1 MGGSQLRS
9 PDSAISGK
17 LPDLSDMFYNK
28 ESPTYSAAKDA
39 EEAIRSCS
47 VDSDEATKLQH
58 YSLRYRTRSASKEAC
73 LEALVEDQQNAGKVN
88 GRRLSCHLKKAQTKS
103 SSRCEDSQ
111 ALENANFS
119 EILNELSKTPGSSA
133 LDPVE
138 LDSSA
143 NMVGKTSMETNDQ
156 IELIDTFHPPLSTES
171 YTRRNISLRRTRSS
185 FVENST
191 NAGGNAEKPNENKKS
206 RKEEDEGGFKSTDK
220 NGEYNIGN
228 LWNLDKVHSAIG
240 NQEDLP
246 RKKVEQALH
255 AFHSIYNRLT
265 QESEAKSKSK
275 LKFRGN
281 RIDLM
286 ALRLLKETNLGLKF
300 DSAFVGR
307 VPGIEVGDEFHL
319 RAELCMLGVHRQ
331 LQAGIDFVKK
341 DGRLLARSIIS
352 SGSSRYSG
360 DGQISE
366 VLIYSGSGLPDK
378 NQKLEYGN
386 LALKNSIDAQ
396 NLIRVIR
403 GFEDIQIRNCRS
415 SKGRKALR
423 YIYDGLYLAEKFWIE
438 KNDSDCDIFMFQLR
452 RQQEQPELKI
462 KQVKLR
468 SSISFSDICVED
480 ISCGK
485 EKVPICAVNTIDEG
499 SPQPFTYIKEIIY
512 PSNYIQI
519 PPKGCDCFGGC
530 SDSIKCA
537 CAVKN
542 GGELPFNG
550 RGAIV
555 QAKPLVYE
563 CGPSCKCAPS
573 CHNRVS
579 QYGIKFPLEVFKTKN
594 MGWGLRSLAFIASGS
609 FVCEYA
615 GELIQDDDAQKRS
628 DDEYLFAIG
637 NNYHDTALWEG
648 LPTSIPELQNS
659 SSSEVDETNYTVDA
673 SRFGNVARF
682 INHSCMPNL
691 YAQNLLFDHGNK
703 SMPHI
708 MLFASEDIPPLQE
721 LTYHYNYTLDAVHDS
736 NGNIK
741 QKVCYCGTVE
751 CTGDRKSVV

>member
-1 MGGSQLRS
+1 MGGSQLRP

-17 LPDLSDMFYNK
+17 FPDPSDMFYKK
-28 ESPTYSAAKDA
+28 ESPTYSAAKAA
-39 EEAIRSCS
+39 EAAIRPCS
-47 VDSDEATKLQH
+47 VDSDEATKLRH
-58 YSLRYRTRSASKEAC
+58 YSSRYRTRSASKEAC
-73 LEALVEDQQNAGKVN
+73 LEVRVEDGRNAGRVN
-88 GRRLSCHLKKAQTKS
+88 GRGLSFHLRKAQTRS
-103 SSRCEDSQ
+103 ASGREDSQ
-111 ALENANFS
+111 ALGNDNIS
-119 EILNELSKTPGSSA
+119 EILNELSNTPGSSA

-138 LDSSA
+138 LDSSS
-143 NMVGKTSMETNDQ
+143 NILGKMTKEIDDKL
-156 IELIDTFHPPLSTES
+156 ELIDTVLPPILSTGS
-171 YTRRNISLRRTRSS
+171 STLRKISLRRTRSS
-185 FVENST
+185 FINNST
-191 NAGGNAEKPNENKKS
+191 NTSGNAEEPNENRKRS
-206 RKEEDEGGFKSTDK
+206 RREEDEGGFKS
-220 NGEYNIGN
+220 NGKIGECNIGN
-228 LWNLDKVHSAIG
+228 LRSLDKGQSAIS
-240 NQEDLP
+240 NQEDLS
-246 RKKVEQALH
+246 RKKVKQALRV
-255 AFHSIYNRLT
+255 FHTIYSRLT
-265 QESEAKSKSK
+265 QETESKSK
-275 LKFRGN
+275 FEYRRS

-286 ALRLLKETNLGLKF
+286 ALRLLKESNSELKF
-300 DSAFVGR
+300 DSTFIGH

-331 LQAGIDFVKK
+331 LQAGIDFLKK
-341 DGRLLARSIIS
+341 DGRILARSIIS
-352 SGSSRYSG
+352 SGSSRYS
-360 DGQISE
+360 DNGQISE
-366 VLIYSGSGLPDK
+366 VLIYSGSGPPDK
-378 NQKLEYGN
+378 DQKLEYGN

-403 GFEDIQIRNCRS
+403 GFEDIQIRKSKS
-415 SKGRKALR
+415 SKSRKALR

-438 KNDSDCDIFMFQLR
+438 KNDNDCDIFMFQLR

-485 EKVPICAVNTIDEG
+485 EKIPICAVNTIDEG

-512 PSNYIQI
+512 PSNYTQI
-519 PPKGCDCFGGC
+519 PPKGCDCFGVC

-563 CGPSCKCAPS
+563 CGPLCKCAPS

-579 QYGIKFPLEVFKTKN
+579 QYGIKFPLEVFKTKS
-594 MGWGLRSLAFIASGS
+594 MGWGLRSLAFISSGS

-637 NNYHDTALWEG
+637 NNYHDAALWEG

-659 SSSEVDETNYTVDA
+659 GSSEGDETNYTVDA
-673 SRFGNVARF
+673 SIFGNVARF

-751 CTGDRKSVV
+751 CTGRLY